1 VDNQLINVTTRPQK
15 KPKLIDE
22 GLYRVTTD
30 AVAKMLIKVLE
41 QNDNSENPFD
51 DSFLVR
57 DLLAALGRLDN
68 VTLMPKIASEIYR

>member
-1 VDNQLINVTTRPQK
+1 MINVKTRPQK

-22 GLYRVTTD
+22 SLYRVTTD

-51 DSFLVR
+51 DCFLIR
-57 DLLAALGRLDN
+57 DLLSALGNLAN
-68 VTLMPKIASEIYR
+68 INLMPKIAAEIYR